1 MLDKS
6 KFILLFLSVS
16 KTAIFPG
23 SFAPFTVG
31 HQSIVDR
38 ALPLFDKII
47 IAIGINGEKNQY
59 FSIEERMNWIESVYK
74 NNPKIEVKRYEGL
87 TVDFCKKEN
96 ANYILR
102 GLRDSHDFKFE
113 KNIAQMN
120 KELNATI
127 ETIFIITSPE
137 ISHISS
143 SIIRD
148 IIKNGGDVSKFI
160 PKEIDL

>member
-1 MLDKS
+1 MT
-6 KFILLFLSVS
+6 

-38 ALPLFDKII
+38 AIPLFDKII

-59 FSIEERMNWIESVYK
+59 FSIEERMSWIESVYK
-74 NNPKIEVKRYEGL
+74 NNPNIKVKRYEGL

-127 ETIFIITSPE
+127 ETIFIITPSE

>member
-1 MLDKS
+1 MS
-6 KFILLFLSVS
+6 KI
-16 KTAIFPG
+16 AIFPG
-23 SFAPFTVG
+23 SFSPFTIG

-38 ALPLFDKII
+38 ALPLFDNII
-47 IAIGINGEKNQY
+47 ISIGINSEKPQY
-59 FSIEERMNWIESVYK
+59 FSIDKRMQWIKDVYS
-74 NNPKIEVKRYEGL
+74 NNPKIDVKQYKGL

-113 KNIAQMN
+113 KNIAHMN
-120 KELNATI
+120 KELNPNI
-127 ETIFIITSPE
+127 ESIFIITPPK

-160 PKEIDL
+160 PKEINL

>member
-1 MLDKS
+1 MS
-6 KFILLFLSVS
+6 KI
-16 KTAIFPG
+16 AIFPG
-23 SFAPFTVG
+23 SFSPFTIG

-38 ALPLFDKII
+38 ALPLFDKIVI
-47 IAIGINGEKNQY
+47 SIGINSEKPQY
-59 FSIEERMNWIESVYK
+59 FSIDKRMQWIKNVYN
-74 NNPKIEVKRYEGL
+74 NNPKIDIKQYNGL

-113 KNIAQMN
+113 KNIAHMN
-120 KELNATI
+120 KELNPNI
-127 ETIFIITSPE
+127 ETIFIITPPK

-160 PKEIDL
+160 PKEINL

>member
-1 MLDKS
+1 MT
-6 KFILLFLSVS
+6 

-23 SFAPFTVG
+23 SFSPFTVG
-31 HQSIVDR
+31 HQSVVNR

-47 IAIGINGEKNQY
+47 ISIGINSEKNQY
-59 FSIEERMNWIESVYK
+59 FSIEERLQWIKDVYG
-74 NNPKIEVKRYEGL
+74 NNPKIEIKFYEGL

-102 GLRDSHDFKFE
+102 GLRNSHDFKFE
-113 KNIAQMN
+113 KGIAQMN
-120 KELNATI
+120 KDLNKEI
-127 ETIFIITSPE
+127 ETIFIITPPE

-148 IIKNGGDVSKFI
+148 IIKNGGDVSQFL

>member
-1 MLDKS
+1 MRS
-6 KFILLFLSVS
+6 K
-16 KTAIFPG
+16 KTKG
-23 SFAPFTVG
+23 SFSPFTIG

-47 IAIGINGEKNQY
+47 ISIGINSEKNQY
-59 FSIEERMNWIESVYK
+59 FSIEERLQWIKDVYA
-74 NNPKIEVKRYEGL
+74 NNAKIEVKFYEGL
-87 TVDFCKKEN
+87 TVDFCKKED
-96 ANYILR
+96 AKYILR

-113 KNIAQMN
+113 KGIAQMN
-120 KELNATI
+120 KDLNKEV
-127 ETIFIITSPE
+127 ETIFIITPSE

>member
-1 MLDKS
+1 MS
-6 KFILLFLSVS
+6 KI
-16 KTAIFPG
+16 AIFPG
-23 SFAPFTVG
+23 SFSPFTIG

-38 ALPLFDKII
+38 ALPLFDKIVI
-47 IAIGINGEKNQY
+47 SIGINSEKPQY
-59 FSIEERMNWIESVYK
+59 FSIDERMQWIKDVYN
-74 NNPKIEVKRYEGL
+74 NNPKIDVKQYKGL

-113 KNIAQMN
+113 KNIAHMN
-120 KELNATI
+120 KELSPNI
-127 ETIFIITSPE
+127 ETLFIITPPK

-148 IIKNGGDVSKFI
+148 IIENGGDVSKFI
-160 PKEIDL
+160 PKEINI

>member
-1 MLDKS
+1 MTK
-6 KFILLFLSVS
+6 IAV
-16 KTAIFPG
+16 FPG
-23 SFAPFTVG
+23 SFSPFTIG

-38 ALPLFDKII
+38 ASSLFDKIVI
-47 IAIGINGEKNQY
+47 SIGINSEKKQY
-59 FSIEERMNWIESVYK
+59 FPVEERLKWIQAVYK
-74 NNPKIEVKRYEGL
+74 NNPKVEVKKYTGL

-96 ANYILR
+96 AHFLLR

-120 KELNATI
+120 KDLNPDI
-127 ETIFIITSPE
+127 ETIFIITSPV

-148 IIKNGGDVSKFI
+148 IIENGGDVSKFI
-160 PKEIDL
+160 PKEINI

>member
-1 MLDKS
+1 MT
-6 KFILLFLSVS
+6 

-74 NNPKIEVKRYEGL
+74 NNPKIKVKRYEGL

-127 ETIFIITSPE
+127 ETIFIITPSE

-160 PKEIDL
+160 PKEMDL

>member
-1 MLDKS
+1 MS
-6 KFILLFLSVS
+6 KI
-16 KTAIFPG
+16 AIFPG
-23 SFAPFTVG
+23 SFSPFTIG
-31 HQSIVDR
+31 HQSVIDR
-38 ALPLFDKII
+38 ALPLFDKIVI
-47 IAIGINGEKNQY
+47 SIGINAEKPQY
-59 FSIEERMNWIESVYK
+59 FSVEERVQWIKNVYN
-74 NNPKIEVKRYEGL
+74 NNPKIDVKQYKGL

-113 KNIAQMN
+113 KNIAHMN
-120 KELNATI
+120 KELNPNI
-127 ETIFIITSPE
+127 ETIFIITPPK

-160 PKEIDL
+160 PKEINI

>member
-1 MLDKS
+1 MTK
-6 KFILLFLSVS
+6 I
-16 KTAIFPG
+16 AIFPG
-23 SFAPFTVG
+23 SFSPFTVG
-31 HQSIVDR
+31 HQSVVDR
-38 ALPLFDKII
+38 ALSLFDKII
-47 IAIGINGEKNQY
+47 ISIGINSEKNQY
-59 FSIEERMNWIESVYK
+59 FSIEKRLKWIKDVYE
-74 NNPKIEVKRYEGL
+74 NNPKIEIKFFEGL

-113 KNIAQMN
+113 KGIAQMN
-120 KELNATI
+120 KDLNNEI
-127 ETIFIITSPE
+127 ETIFIITPPE

>member
-1 MLDKS
+1 MS
-6 KFILLFLSVS
+6 KI
-16 KTAIFPG
+16 AIFPG
-23 SFAPFTVG
+23 SFSPFTIG

-38 ALPLFDKII
+38 ALPLFDKIVI
-47 IAIGINGEKNQY
+47 SIGINSEKSQC
-59 FSIEERMNWIESVYK
+59 FSIDKRMQWIKDVY
-74 NNPKIEVKRYEGL
+74 NNNSKIDVKQYKGL

-113 KNIAQMN
+113 KNIAHMN
-120 KELNATI
+120 KELNPNI
-127 ETIFIITSPE
+127 ETIFIITPPR

-160 PKEIDL
+160 PKEINL

>member
-1 MLDKS
+1 MTK
-6 KFILLFLSVS
+6 I
-16 KTAIFPG
+16 AIFPG
-23 SFAPFTVG
+23 SFSPFTVG
-31 HQSIVDR
+31 HQSVVNR

-47 IAIGINGEKNQY
+47 ISIGINSEKNQY
-59 FSIEERMNWIESVYK
+59 FSIEERLQWIKDVYG
-74 NNPKIEVKRYEGL
+74 NNPKIEIKFYEGL

-113 KNIAQMN
+113 KGIAQMN
-120 KELNATI
+120 KDLNKEV
-127 ETIFIITSPE
+127 ETIFIITPPE

>member
-1 MLDKS
+1 MTK
-6 KFILLFLSVS
+6 I
-16 KTAIFPG
+16 AIFPG
-23 SFAPFTVG
+23 SFSPFTVG
-31 HQSIVDR
+31 HQSVVNR

-47 IAIGINGEKNQY
+47 ISIGINSEKNQY
-59 FSIEERMNWIESVYK
+59 FSIEERLQWIKDVYG
-74 NNPKIEVKRYEGL
+74 NNPKIEIKFYEGL
-87 TVDFCKKEN
+87 TVNFCKKEN

-113 KNIAQMN
+113 KGIAQMN
-120 KELNATI
+120 KDLNKEV
-127 ETIFIITSPE
+127 ETIFIITPPE

>member
-1 MLDKS
+1 MS
-6 KFILLFLSVS
+6 KI
-16 KTAIFPG
+16 AIFPG
-23 SFAPFTVG
+23 SFSPFTIG
-31 HQSIVDR
+31 HQSVINR
-38 ALPLFDKII
+38 ALPLFDKIVI
-47 IAIGINGEKNQY
+47 SIGINAEKPQY
-59 FSIEERMNWIESVYK
+59 FSVEERMQWIKNVYN
-74 NNPKIEVKRYEGL
+74 NNPKIDVKQYKGL

-113 KNIAQMN
+113 KNIAHMN
-120 KELNATI
+120 KELNPNI
-127 ETIFIITSPE
+127 ETIFIITPPK

-160 PKEIDL
+160 PKEINI